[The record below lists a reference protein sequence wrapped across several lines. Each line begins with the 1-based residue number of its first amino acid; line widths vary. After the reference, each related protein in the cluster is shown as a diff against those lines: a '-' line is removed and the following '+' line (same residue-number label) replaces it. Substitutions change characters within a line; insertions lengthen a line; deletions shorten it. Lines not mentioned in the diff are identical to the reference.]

1 MLLTIANAISS
12 EDVTDVHK
20 ALESGR
26 IAFQDGVATA
36 GWAAKSV
43 KKNQQATGPALEP
56 LLETM
61 RQKLMTHPVFVA
73 AAQPK
78 QLVGVMLSRYLPGMA
93 YGTHVD
99 NALMGGV
106 RTDLSFTL
114 FLSEP
119 ETYEGGALVIEGNGE
134 EQEVKL
140 NAGSLV
146 LYPTTSLH
154 HVSEITSGERLAIVG
169 WIRSFIRSHD
179 HRETLFDLENAI
191 ATLRI
196 QNADRA
202 LINQLLKVR
211 ANLQRGW
218 AED

>member
-1 MLLTIANAISS
+1 MLLTIADAISS
-12 EDVTDVHK
+12 EDVADVHK
-20 ALESGR
+20 SLKSGR
-26 IAFQDGVATA
+26 IVFHDGSATA

-43 KKNQQATGPALEP
+43 KRNQQATGPALDP
-56 LLETM
+56 LLDAI
-61 RQKLMTHPVFVA
+61 RKQLMGHAVFVA

-78 QLVGVMLSRYLPGMA
+78 LLVGVMLSRYLPGMA

-99 NALMGGV
+99 NALMAGV

-114 FLSEP
+114 FLSDP
-119 ETYEGGALVIEGNGE
+119 ESYEGGALVIEGNGE

-140 NAGSLV
+140 QAGSLV

-154 HVSEITSGERLAIVG
+154 RVNEVTRGDRLAIVG
-169 WIRSFIRSHD
+169 WIRSFIRSD
-179 HRETLFDLENAI
+179 GHRETLFDLENAI

-202 LINQLLKVR
+202 LLNQLLKVR
-211 ANLQRGW
+211 TNLQRGW
-218 AED
+218 VED